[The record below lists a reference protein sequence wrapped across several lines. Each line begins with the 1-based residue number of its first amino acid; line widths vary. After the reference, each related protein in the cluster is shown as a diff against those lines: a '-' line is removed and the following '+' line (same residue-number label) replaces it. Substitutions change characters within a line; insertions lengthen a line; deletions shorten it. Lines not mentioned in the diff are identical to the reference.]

1 MKKILILQMRPETE
15 VADAEF
21 AAILKKADLDQE
33 NTKRV
38 RVEQKNDIKIDLSE
52 YCAVIAGGSP
62 FDLSTPLKHKS
73 DSQISVEKFFDS
85 LLFEIYEKDFP
96 FLGACCGNG
105 LLGKFCGVN
114 ISKKYAEAIG
124 PIEVELTDAAAFDE
138 LLLDFPTRF
147 KALVGHKEACDT
159 LPSEATLL
167 VTGEACPVQMFRLK
181 NNIYA
186 TQFHPEADEEQ
197 FCLRIDFYKDYGYF
211 RPEESDELKSK
222 LKGVSTPYSNLILKR
237 FVEKYL
243 K

>member
-15 VADAEF
+15 VADAEY
-21 AAILKKADLDQE
+21 AAILKKADLYHE
-33 NTKRV
+33 NTKRI
-38 RVEQKNDIKIDLSE
+38 RLEQQKDLKIDLSQ

-73 DSQISVEKFFDS
+73 DKQISVEKFFDS
-85 LLFEIYEKDFP
+85 LLPEIYEQDFP

-114 ISKKYAEAIG
+114 ISQKFAEPIG
-124 PIEVELTDAAAFDE
+124 PIEVELTNAAVSDD
-138 LLLDFPTRF
+138 LLKGFPTHF

-159 LPSEATLL
+159 LPSGATLL
-167 VTGEACPVQMFRLK
+167 AKGQACPVQMFRLK

-197 FCLRIDFYKDYGYF
+197 FCLRIDFYKNYGYF
-211 RPEESDELKSK
+211 KPEESDELKAK

-237 FVEKYL
+237 FVEKYRR
-243 K
+243 